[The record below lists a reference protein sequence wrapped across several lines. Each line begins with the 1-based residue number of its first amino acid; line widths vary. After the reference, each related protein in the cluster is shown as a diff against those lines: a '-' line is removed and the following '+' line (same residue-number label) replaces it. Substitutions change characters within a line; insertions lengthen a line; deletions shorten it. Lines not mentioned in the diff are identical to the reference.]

1 MYRTGRHGSLWFGG
15 LKIAR
20 VRDWS
25 LDSNL
30 DLLETTTLDQS
41 APTHRPGQSSHS
53 GSCTLFYYRL
63 ERAEQGLQ
71 QPFTVLLN
79 KVHRTG
85 AVEKTDRVQLEL
97 RVSDRHGDT
106 IRCNAWIT
114 SAGLST
120 AAGELVAVPISFTV
134 DGHLLEAVS

>member
-1 MYRTGRHGSLWFGG
+1 MYQSGRHGSLWYGG
-15 LKIAR
+15 RKMAR
-20 VRDWS
+20 GRDWS
-25 LDSNL
+25 MDSSL
-30 DLLETTTLDQS
+30 DLLETTTLDQT
-41 APTHRPGQSSHS
+41 APVSRPGMLSHS

-79 KVHRTG
+79 KVHRTT
-85 AVEKTDRVQLEL
+85 AVTSSDRVQLEL
-97 RVSDRHGDT
+97 RVSDNAGDK

-114 SAGLST
+114 QVGLST
-120 AAGELVAVPISFTV
+120 SAGELVAVPISFTV